1 MNLFFKLSCCK
12 PSLSTGIYFSK
23 RYNKFAPF
31 LQQIFSLFQMNE
43 DERSSWM
50 SCSVSLSLPTKQV
63 TGLDRLIRLVLCDSA
78 IFLWEATNSFNHIK
92 KYFQPYQQ
100 ICSLFLRQQRTNFL
114 KYLQQI
120 FCLWLK
126 NTDFSFPF
134 QVCSAPT
141 TCIDKIRK
149 EYQEITKY
157 P

>member
-100 ICSLFLRQQRTNFL
+100 ICSLFLKAAEGEPISWSICN
-114 KYLQQI
+114 KYFVSDWKILISLFHSRYVPLQLLVSI
-120 FCLWLK
+120 K
-126 NTDFSFPF
+126 
-134 QVCSAPT
+134 
-141 TCIDKIRK
+141 
-149 EYQEITKY
+149 
-157 P
+157 